1 MCSFRGSK
9 KRDLSDKS
17 QNGEDSKKHRK
28 NSDSVSSLPDYVF
41 SDGFDSPKCGKILI
55 DHLKKYRIAAK
66 RTFCAPQ
73 RYQKILKLKAKQLES
88 LADVLKLLSAKFDE
102 LDELEKDREKKDKK
116 IYELE
121 KKNESLESKFGDSAD
136 ELEQYSRR
144 NFLLLH
150 CVQERP

>member
-55 DHLKKYRIAAK
+55 DHLKKYGI
-66 RTFCAPQ
+66 
-73 RYQKILKLKAKQLES
+73 AKQLES